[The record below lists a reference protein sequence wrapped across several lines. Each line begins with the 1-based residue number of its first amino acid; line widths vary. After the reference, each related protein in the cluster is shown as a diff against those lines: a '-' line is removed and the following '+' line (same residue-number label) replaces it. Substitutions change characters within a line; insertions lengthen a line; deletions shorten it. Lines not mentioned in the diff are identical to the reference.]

1 MGPPLKLFKNQK
13 YQELKQECIRDGRL
27 FCDPTFLP
35 ENDSLFYNRLLPGK
49 VVWKRPQDI
58 CDDPRLIVGNINNHQ
73 LTQGRLGHKPMISA
87 FSCLAVQES
96 HWTKTIPNHKEQEW
110 DPRKLDKYAG
120 IFRFRFWHFGEWT
133 EVVIDDLLPTINGDL
148 VFSFSTSMNE
158 FWNALL
164 EKAYAKLLGCY
175 EALDGLTTT
184 DIIVDFTGTLA
195 ETVDMQKGRYT
206 ELVEEKY
213 KLFGELYKT
222 FTKGGLICCSIEFPN
237 QEEQEVETDW
247 GLLKGH
253 TYTMTDIRKI
263 RLGERLVEVFST
275 EKLYMIR
282 LRNPLGRQEWSG
294 PWSEI
299 SEEWQQLTAA
309 DRKNLGLVM
318 SDDGEFWMSLE
329 DFCRNF
335 HELNVC
341 RNVNNPIFGR
351 KELESVVGCWTVD
364 DDPLMNRS
372 GGCYNNRDTFLQ
384 NPQYIFTVPED
395 GHKVIMSLQQK
406 DLRTYRRMGRPDN
419 YIIGFELF
427 KVEVNRK
434 FRLHHLYIQERAG
447 TSTYIDTRT
456 VFLSKYLK
464 KGNYVLVPTM
474 FQHGRTSEF
483 LLRIFSEVPVQLR
496 ELTLDMPKM
505 SCWNLAR
512 GYPKVVTQITVH
524 SAEGLEKKY
533 ANETVNPYLV
543 IKCGKEEVRSP
554 VQKNTVHA
562 IFDTQAIFYRRTT
575 DIPIIVQVWN
585 RRKFCDQFLGQVTL
599 DADPSDCRDLKS
611 LYLRKKGGPTA
622 KVKQGHISFKVISS
636 DDLTEL

>member
-13 YQELKQECIRDGRL
+13 YQELKQEVHRL
-27 FCDPTFLP
+27 FHLMLTLGKLLY
-35 ENDSLFYNRLLPGK
+35 NQSLY
-49 VVWKRPQDI
+49 PQDI
-58 CDDPRLIVGNINNHQ
+58 CDDPRLIVGNISNHQ
-73 LTQGRLGHKPMISA
+73 LIQGRLGHKFMVPA

-96 HWTKTIPNHKEQEW
+96 HWTKVSPTLWELIQF
-110 DPRKLDKYAG
+110 LTSYKYAG

-175 EALDGLTTT
+175 EALDGLTIT

-222 FTKGGLICCSIEFPN
+222 FTKGGLICCSIESPS

-263 RLGERLVEVFST
+263 RLGERLVEVFSA
-275 EKLYMIR
+275 EKLYMVR

-299 SEEWQQLTAA
+299 SEEWQQLTVT

-335 HELNVC
+335 NKLSVC
-341 RNVNNPIFGR
+341 RNVNNPVFGR

-364 DDPLMNRS
+364 DEPLMDRQPTQI
-372 GGCYNNRDTFLQ
+372 YNNLDAF
-384 NPQYIFTVPED
+384 IFKCANEVN
-395 GHKVIMSLQQK
+395 KVIMSLQQK

-533 ANETVNPYLV
+533 ANETVNPYLI

-585 RRKFCDQFLGQVTL
+585 SRKFCDQFLGQVTL
-599 DADPSDCRDLKS
+599 DADPTDCRDLKS
-611 LYLRKKGGPTA
+611 LYLRQKGGPTA

>member
-1 MGPPLKLFKNQK
+1 
-13 YQELKQECIRDGRL
+13 
-27 FCDPTFLP
+27 
-35 ENDSLFYNRLLPGK
+35 
-49 VVWKRPQDI
+49 
-58 CDDPRLIVGNINNHQ
+58 
-73 LTQGRLGHKPMISA
+73 GHKPMVSA
-87 FSCLAVQES
+87 FSCLAVHES

-222 FTKGGLICCSIEFPN
+222 FTKGGLICCSIEVCPPK
-237 QEEQEVETDW
+237 QPLLEQEVETDW

-263 RLGERLVEVFST
+263 RLGERLLEVFST
-275 EKLYMIR
+275 EKLYMVR

-299 SEEWQQLTAA
+299 SVEEGFSVLRAS
-309 DRKNLGLVM
+309 GLPHGTTEV
-318 SDDGEFWMSLE
+318 GIQHHLHFFPAFLPFRMSLE

-335 HELNVC
+335 HELSVC

-351 KELESVVGCWTVD
+351 
-364 DDPLMNRS
+364 
-372 GGCYNNRDTFLQ
+372 GCYNNRDTFLQ

-427 KVEVNRK
+427 KVEMNRK

-585 RRKFCDQFLGQVTL
+585 SRKFCDQFLGQVTL

>member
-1 MGPPLKLFKNQK
+1 MGPPLKLFKNQ
-13 YQELKQECIRDGRL
+13 
-27 FCDPTFLP
+27 
-35 ENDSLFYNRLLPGK
+35 
-49 VVWKRPQDI
+49 
-58 CDDPRLIVGNINNHQ
+58 NNHQ
-73 LTQGRLGHKPMISA
+73 LIQGRLGHKPMVSA
-87 FSCLAVQES
+87 FSCLAVHES

-222 FTKGGLICCSIEFPN
+222 FTKGGLICCSIESPN

-263 RLGERLVEVFST
+263 RLGERLLEVFST
-275 EKLYMIR
+275 EKLYMVR

-299 SEEWQQLTAA
+299 PIVLPTHPSRLL
-309 DRKNLGLVM
+309 LGCQCLVT
-318 SDDGEFWMSLE
+318 SVGMSLE

-335 HELNVC
+335 HELSVC

-351 KELESVVGCWTVD
+351 
-364 DDPLMNRS
+364 
-372 GGCYNNRDTFLQ
+372 GCYNNRDTFLQ

-427 KVEVNRK
+427 KVEMNRK

-585 RRKFCDQFLGQVTL
+585 SRKFCDQFLGQVTL

>member
-13 YQELKQECIRDGRL
+13 YQELKQECVKDGRL

-35 ENDSLFYNRLLPGK
+35 ENDSLFFNRLLPGK

-58 CDDPRLIVGNINNHQ
+58 SDDPHLIVGNISNHQ
-73 LTQGRLGHKPMISA
+73 LIQGRLGNKAMISA

-96 HWTKTIPNHKEQEW
+96 HWTKAIPNHKEQEW
-110 DPRKLDKYAG
+110 DPRKPEKYAG

-175 EALDGLTTT
+175 EALDGLTIT
-184 DIIVDFTGTLA
+184 DIIMDFTGTLA
-195 ETVDMQKGRYT
+195 EIIDMQKGRYT
-206 ELVEEKY
+206 DLVEEKY

-222 FTKGGLICCSIEFPN
+222 FTKGGLISCSIESPS

-247 GLLKGH
+247 GLLKGY
-253 TYTMTDIRKI
+253 TYTMTDIRKL

-275 EKLYMIR
+275 EKLYMVR

-299 SEEWQQLTAA
+299 SEEWQQLTVT

-329 DFCRNF
+329 DFCHNF
-335 HELNVC
+335 HKLNVC
-341 RNVNNPIFGR
+341 RNVNNPVFGR

-427 KVEVNRK
+427 KVEMNRR

-533 ANETVNPYLV
+533 ANETVNPYLI

-575 DIPIIVQVWN
+575 DIPIIIQVWN
-585 RRKFCDQFLGQVTL
+585 SRKFCDQFLGQVTL

>member
-13 YQELKQECIRDGRL
+13 YQELKQECIKDSRL

-49 VVWKRPQDI
+49 VVWKRPQ
-58 CDDPRLIVGNINNHQ
+58 
-73 LTQGRLGHKPMISA
+73 
-87 FSCLAVQES
+87 
-96 HWTKTIPNHKEQEW
+96 TIPNHKEQEW
-110 DPRKLDKYAG
+110 DPQKTEKYAG

-175 EALDGLTTT
+175 EALDGLTIT

-222 FTKGGLICCSIEFPN
+222 FTKGGLICCSIESPN

-263 RLGERLVEVFST
+263 RLGERLVEVFSA
-275 EKLYMIR
+275 EKLYMVR

-335 HELNVC
+335 HKLNVC

-351 KELESVVGCWTVD
+351 KELESVLGCWTVD

-427 KVEVNRK
+427 KVEMNRK

-483 LLRIFSEVPVQLR
+483 LLRIFSEVPVHLR

-524 SAEGLEKKY
+524 SAEDLEKKY

-585 RRKFCDQFLGQVTL
+585 SRKFCDQFLGQVTL